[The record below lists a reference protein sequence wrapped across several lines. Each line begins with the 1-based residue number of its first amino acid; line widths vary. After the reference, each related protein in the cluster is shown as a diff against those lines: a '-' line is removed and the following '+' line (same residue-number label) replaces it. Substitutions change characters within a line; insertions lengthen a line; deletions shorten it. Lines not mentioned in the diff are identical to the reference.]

1 VAVTLRE
8 APALLF
14 AASLLLALTGATWA
28 AAGSTAIDNTA
39 SRVGFVLSTR
49 WGQSLEGRFPTLQG
63 SVDDFGDGRR
73 RVRLVLSTRDVEI
86 VGHSG
91 YTRFT
96 RGPAFFDA
104 ARWSQVEFLSDPYS
118 PELLRNGGA
127 LGGVLRMRGVQHRQV
142 FQVLPAGCAAPGRD
156 CDVVASGVV
165 DRDDYGM
172 SRWRIAVDDRVRFT
186 LRVRLR
192 PEPPA

>member
-1 VAVTLRE
+1 MTLRE
-8 APALLF
+8 APALLV
-14 AASLLLALTGATWA
+14 AASLLLALAGGARA
-28 AAGSTAIDNTA
+28 AAGGGAAIDSAA
-39 SRVGFVLSTR
+39 SRVGFMLSTR

-63 SVDDFGDGRR
+63 QIDDFGDGRR

-96 RGPAFFDA
+96 RGAGFFDA
-104 ARWSQVEFLSDPYS
+104 ARWPQVEFLSDPYS
-118 PELLRNGGA
+118 PDLLRSGGA

-142 FQVLPAGCAAPGRD
+142 FQVLPSTCAMPGRD
-156 CDVVASGVV
+156 CDIVAGGVV

-172 SRWRIAVDDRVRFT
+172 SRWRIAVDDTVRFN
-186 LRVRLR
+186 LRMRLR

>member
-1 VAVTLRE
+1 VTPRE
-8 APALLF
+8 TPALL
-14 AASLLLALTGATWA
+14 AAAWLLLALAGAVWA
-28 AAGSTAIDNTA
+28 TDIDGTA

-63 SVDDFGDGRR
+63 RVDDFGDGRR

-96 RGPAFFDA
+96 RGAGFFDA
-104 ARWSQVEFLSDPYS
+104 ARWPQVEFLSDPYA

-142 FQVLPAGCAAPGRD
+142 FQVPPSTCATPGRD
-156 CDVVASGVV
+156 CDVVATGVI
-165 DRDDYGM
+165 DRDDYAMG
-172 SRWRIAVDDRVRFT
+172 SWRIALDDAVRFT

-192 PEPPA
+192 AEPPA